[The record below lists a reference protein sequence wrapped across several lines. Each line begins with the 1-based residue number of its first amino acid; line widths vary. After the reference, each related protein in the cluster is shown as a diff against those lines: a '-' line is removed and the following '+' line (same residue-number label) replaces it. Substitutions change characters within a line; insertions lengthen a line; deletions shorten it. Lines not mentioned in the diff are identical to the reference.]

1 MPEKTVARLITNT
14 QLFNTDSN
22 VMFTH
27 SPLTFTFV
35 CTVTT
40 FVLTTE
46 FPLEDC
52 VLVRPKSTDVS
63 WSRCIDGYLVQH
75 LVGDDLPHISRRTPM
90 LSLFCLIIPML
101 HDVKRHDLR
110 ETVCDL
116 LTVTMYFQNVLTKL
130 HGPQLHEVGMPTLT
144 CRMLRV

>member
-1 MPEKTVARLITNT
+1 MSVQQEKQTRTECQKKTVARLITNT

-22 VMFTH
+22 VMVTH

-63 WSRCIDGYLVQH
+63 WSRCLDGYLVQH
-75 LVGDDLPHISRRTPM
+75 LVGDNLPHI
-90 LSLFCLIIPML
+90 LSTHTKSVPNCLIIPML

-116 LTVTMYFQNVLTKL
+116 LTVTMYFQSVLTML
-130 HGPQLHEVGMPTLT
+130 HAQTS
-144 CRMLRV
+144 